1 MRYFASLVLV
11 ALLSVNLIAQDLES
25 EKKNRDLSDI
35 KTKLAGRIIDFESGK
50 PVEAATVQIFSIKD
64 TTKLVKGAATD
75 KDGNFVITDFKP
87 GKYEVRVSS
96 IGYNTSKI
104 KEVTV
109 SPMEPEVSLGDI
121 KIKAGDEFVT
131 SEISVEAEQNFM
143 EMGVDKK
150 VFNVDKDINSQSGSV
165 TDVLKNVPS
174 VTIDSD
180 GRISLRGSGNVKILI
195 NGKPSGLL
203 STDPIGVLETIPA
216 NTVDRIEVINNPS
229 AKYDPE
235 GISGIINI
243 VLKKGQSESN
253 KGYTYNLSLNAGT
266 GDKYNLSTGLS
277 FRTGKWNLYGNYSYR
292 SFNMNVTGASKSN
305 NFLSDSLFVLNTSTN
320 MFNKMRSHLG
330 TVGFDFDINKENYLG
345 MSVSYSNRDRNRNE
359 LTNYKNYDKLLN
371 PTFFYDMHVAD
382 DELEDGLDANLNYKL
397 NFKNKF
403 QDLTI
408 SSQFSSSNEKGNI
421 NSNKQDLNYNSI
433 PVDNTPYIQNEY
445 VDSKFRS
452 FSLQGDYVH
461 PLKIDESHGFKLVS
475 KLELGFRSQLR
486 NTDDNYRL
494 DTLNYNTGIF
504 NTDAYVS
511 NDFSYNEQIHALYG
525 TYENKYKKFGYQVG
539 LRLEQTFTKSEQP
552 VTAQNYDNNY
562 FSFFPSLFVKQGLSD
577 NFEIQA
583 SFTRRINRPSL
594 WSLNPFIIRTD
605 PQNLR
610 TGNPDLKP
618 EYVNGIEVGAVKYFN
633 AFTLTSSVFY
643 RLTTDVITRYS
654 VFDSNGVATNKPENL
669 SQARNYGVELIGTG
683 SLAKWWFVNASAS
696 YFRSE
701 LDGNI
706 QSAEIDNSGYSWTAK
721 LISNMTFKDL
731 FDVQLSYFYQGEN
744 VTSQGTFNPM
754 QSLDLT
760 MKKDFLQK
768 RMSLGFRISDLLN
781 TQGFGFSQS
790 TSTFTRE
797 TNRRRDG
804 RSLFLTFTY
813 RIGTDDKKNKKKP
826 QQQEENRDRE
836 GQEF

>member
-1 MRYFASLVLV
+1 M
-11 ALLSVNLIAQDLES
+11 
-25 EKKNRDLSDI
+25 
-35 KTKLAGRIIDFESGK
+35 
-50 PVEAATVQIFSIKD
+50 
-64 TTKLVKGAATD
+64 
-75 KDGNFVITDFKP
+75 
-87 GKYEVRVSS
+87 
-96 IGYNTSKI
+96 
-104 KEVTV
+104 
-109 SPMEPEVSLGDI
+109 
-121 KIKAGDEFVT
+121 
-131 SEISVEAEQNFM
+131 
-143 EMGVDKK
+143 
-150 VFNVDKDINSQSGSV
+150 
-165 TDVLKNVPS
+165 
-174 VTIDSD
+174 
-180 GRISLRGSGNVKILI
+180 
-195 NGKPSGLL
+195 